1 MLLCAPGRLLARN
14 SDVDFSRL
22 RIGAESMVVYYH
34 AHNGTVLYTTPP
46 IPKRTKVPQ
55 PDPGPPGPLC
65 GKAPGGPGCE
75 HPPSPPL

>member
-1 MLLCAPGRLLARN
+1 MRGILTWT
-14 SDVDFSRL
+14 FSV
-22 RIGAESMVVYYH
+22 RIGSESMVVYYH